1 MEGGVMQA
9 WYFEDFKPGE
19 LIPTPGKTV
28 TEADV
33 MAFAG
38 ISGDFNVLHMDREYA
53 KSTQFGEPIAHGLLG
68 LSIVSGMMHQT
79 GVINGTIIAFLG
91 LEWRFTGPVKFG
103 DTIRCEMRVLETK
116 PSKKSDRGVVRL
128 DFRVINQRDE
138 PVQEGVF
145 NLLMKRRE

>member
-1 MEGGVMQA
+1 MQA
-9 WYFEDFKPGE
+9 WYYEDFTEGT
-19 LIPTPGKTV
+19 LIPTPGRTV

-53 KSTQFGEPIAHGLLG
+53 ATTQFGEPIAHGLLG
-68 LSIVSGMMHQT
+68 LAIVSGMMHQA

-91 LEWRFTGPVKFG
+91 LEWRFIGPVKFG
-103 DTIRCEMRVLETK
+103 DTIKGKMRVKEKRETSK
-116 PSKKSDRGVVRL
+116 PDRGVVKL
-128 DFRVINQRDE
+128 DFKILNQRNE

-145 NLLMKRRE
+145 NLLMKRRG